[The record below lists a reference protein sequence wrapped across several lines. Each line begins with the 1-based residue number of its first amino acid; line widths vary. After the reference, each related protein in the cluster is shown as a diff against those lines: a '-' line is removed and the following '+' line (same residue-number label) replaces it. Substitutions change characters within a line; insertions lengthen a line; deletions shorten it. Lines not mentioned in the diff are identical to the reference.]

1 MCSGYVLGGWPRGFD
16 FEQCADAEQVHD
28 FLTCRHMN
36 ERPWPGRRSTRSS
49 ASRRNSVAR
58 MGLIGNAAR
67 RLRPRR
73 AVRWCR

>member
-36 ERPWPGRRSTRSS
+36 ERPLAGSQVYPLLSLQ
-49 ASRRNSVAR
+49 AQ
-58 MGLIGNAAR
+58 
-67 RLRPRR
+67 
-73 AVRWCR
+73 